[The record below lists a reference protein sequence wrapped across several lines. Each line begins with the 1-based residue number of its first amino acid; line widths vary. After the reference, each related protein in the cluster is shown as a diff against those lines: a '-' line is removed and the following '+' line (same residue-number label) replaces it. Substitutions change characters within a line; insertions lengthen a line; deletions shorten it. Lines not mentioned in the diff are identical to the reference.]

1 MSDDYSVEL
10 KLDGDPA
17 MLSVAARLFRE
28 MGEVPDGPG
37 GDEIERL
44 AAAVEPVL
52 AALLESLSQLP
63 GPPSL
68 DLKLGYAAREVTV
81 ELSVASAGRKGR
93 KLLGKDAGSLVA
105 GVEKIFD
112 KVVGPKAPAGSA
124 FQLNLTRTIPA

>member
-1 MSDDYSVEL
+1 MSDEYSVEL

-17 MLSVAARLFRE
+17 MLGVAARLFRE
-28 MGEVPDGPG
+28 MGEVPEGPG
-37 GDEIERL
+37 EDEIKRL
-44 AAAVEPVL
+44 AVVVEPVL

-68 DLKLGYAAREVTV
+68 DLKLGCAAREVTV

-93 KLLGKDAGSLVA
+93 KLLGKNAGSLVA

-124 FQLNLTRTIPA
+124 FRFSLTRIIPV